1 MSSNYQLVKTSEKD
15 LTQHF
20 LKFYNHVRNEWKKL
34 ISILKEN
41 KTISDENYKMFKRM
55 ENKSN
60 HMQADIL
67 DESIWSI
74 SRNQPVANHLRFVIS
89 VIYSISDLERM
100 ADYVINCVNIIR
112 QNKLTSLAIGIILN
126 AFKLSYICMEKIFK
140 LLETK
145 EKIKVD
151 PIYAYHQANIVMNY
165 YRIEY
170 KEILKD
176 LSEIIY
182 DKNTPQQI
190 ETILSSVSII
200 VKYAERNVDHAV
212 NILENFIYVRES
224 NFFFNK
230 HLTQSLD
237 FDDINTSE
245 VYTKKTKSKKQK

>member
-20 LKFYNHVRNEWKKL
+20 FKFYNHVRNEWKKL

-112 QNKLTSLAIGIILN
+112 QNKLTNHAIGIILN
-126 AFKLSYICMEKIFK
+126 AFKLSYNCMEKIFK
-140 LLETK
+140 LLQTK

-151 PIYAYHQANIVMNY
+151 PICAYHQANIVMNY
-165 YRIEY
+165 YRTEY
-170 KEILKD
+170 KDILKD

-190 ETILSSVSII
+190 ETILSSISII

-245 VYTKKTKSKKQK
+245 VYTKKTKSKNQK

>member
-60 HMQADIL
+60 HMEADIL

-176 LSEIIY
+176 
-182 DKNTPQQI
+182 
-190 ETILSSVSII
+190 
-200 VKYAERNVDHAV
+200 KYAERNVDHAV

-245 VYTKKTKSKKQK
+245 VYTKKTKSKNQK

>member
-1 MSSNYQLVKTSEKD
+1 MEIPDISSLNCNTIREKYIKS
-15 LTQHF
+15 HYPE
-20 LKFYNHVRNEWKKL
+20 FYNHL
-34 ISILKEN
+34 IERY
-41 KTISDENYKMFKRM
+41 KTIKRKNLSELLYLFYHNM
-55 ENKSN
+55 SEPLKC
-60 HMQADIL
+60 
-67 DESIWSI
+67 
-74 SRNQPVANHLRFVIS
+74 PVCGTSLRFINIS
-89 VIYSISDLERM
+89 LGYQK
-100 ADYVINCVNIIR
+100 NC
-112 QNKLTSLAIGIILN
+112 
-126 AFKLSYICMEKIFK
+126 SYQCAQYNPK
-140 LLETK
+140 TK

-151 PIYAYHQANIVMNY
+151 PIYAYHQANIVMNC
-165 YRIEY
+165 YRTEY
-170 KEILKD
+170 KDILKD

-190 ETILSSVSII
+190 ETILSSISII